1 MELYLLVLS
10 FISLHPVYLDLI
22 TVFPHLPL
30 RKQQISHP
38 YQLHKKKRLV
48 KESLRERIVVKALLN
63 STRPQRDNEELFK
76 INFENGRC

>member
-1 MELYLLVLS
+1 MELYLFVLS

-38 YQLHKKKRLV
+38 YQLHKKKTRKRKLT
-48 KESLRERIVVKALLN
+48 REN
-63 STRPQRDNEELFK
+63 SGKGT
-76 INFENGRC
+76 FEFHETPER